1 MSVTLDIY
9 PELVVVGQGLHILVR
24 NPTNAVQDITVR
36 FYNGNSEF
44 AGVVFEGVK
53 SGESRNIVVPSD
65 VLGLDQ
71 KVGKTV
77 TAVASIPTP
86 PSGTYLLGSNL
97 TPSTNSNA
105 VAVTVAS
112 SVEVSVTDNL
122 GKPVPYVKVNL
133 FDEHGL
139 KAYSYVGDG
148 LGRVRIPDRPTP
160 NYGRWLLEVVKY
172 DPDNQLVCYNLIQD
186 YDFTS
191 KSVTCVWAKNYY
203 VEIQL
208 NAVKTDISYIDM
220 VRNLPNWLP
229 QPIKSFINWLA
240 SRLGL
245 GDDTTLNATLVSTI
259 HEIVNK
265 NGGNVVLVKQEGDKL
280 RIGFTVGYGSPFAW
294 ATLIP
299 VIAGII
305 KWLIAFGIAY
315 VISSVIISYSPV
327 KVAEVTNELATQQS
341 NILARLKEAYDSGAL
356 DPTTYNE
363 AVKNYSEAFK
373 TFTNNLPSVGVPITS
388 IITLMALALVVVLAV
403 SMIRIFG
410 EE

>member
-1 MSVTLDIY
+1 LSVTLDIY
-9 PELVVVGQGLHILVR
+9 PEVVLVGQGLHILVR
-24 NPTNAVQDITVR
+24 NPTSTDQDITVR
-36 FYNGNSEF
+36 FYDGSTEF
-44 AGVVFEGVK
+44 AGVVFTGVK
-53 SGESRNIVVPSD
+53 SGESRNLVIPSD
-65 VLGLDQ
+65 VLGLDG

-77 TAVASIPTP
+77 TAVATIPTP

-97 TPSTNSNA
+97 TPSTSSNA

-112 SVEVSVTDNL
+112 SVEVSVTDNY
-122 GKPVPYVKVNL
+122 GRPVPYVKVNL

-139 KAYSYVGDG
+139 KAYTYVGDVS
-148 LGRVRIPDRPTP
+148 GRVRIPDRPTP

-172 DPDNQLVCYNLIQD
+172 DPDNQLVCYNLIPD
-186 YDFTS
+186 YDFSS
-191 KSVTCVWAKNYY
+191 KSVTCVWARNYY

-208 NAVKTDISYIDM
+208 NAVRSDISYIDT
-220 VRNLPNWLP
+220 VRNLTSWLP

-245 GDDTTLNATLVSTI
+245 GDEATLNATLVSAI
-259 HEIVNK
+259 HEVINK

-341 NILARLKEAYDSGAL
+341 AILTKLKEAYDSGAL
-356 DPTTYNE
+356 DTTTYNE
-363 AVKNYSEAFK
+363 AVRNYSEAFK
-373 TFTNNLPSVGVPITS
+373 TFTNNLPSTGVGITS
-388 IITLMALALVVVLAV
+388 VITLMTLALVVVLAV
-403 SMIRIFG
+403 SVIKVLG
-410 EE
+410 SD